1 MQATPLLSR
10 HLDAMLAGVPDL
22 ARRVMD
28 STLQRLREPGA
39 TIAMAPDRQQVFEL
53 LEALLVFLPH
63 LTHAFAEAIQTEM
76 AAARLPVV
84 PMRSA
89 GPIRIEDLTLVDED
103 QAERDIEISRTIQLI
118 DLKAEWELRELQ
130 ALTATLVGETKLRL
144 EANPCR
150 PAIYAK
156 ALAQAAHGLEVSN
169 ASVGLLLRMAG
180 FALADEL
187 REVYAQA
194 CGRLKAWGVKP
205 LDYRTVVHPRPA
217 PLVDVTQPGAWSD
230 LRRRMPD
237 RAAEPPQAQ
246 SAELLSRL
254 FTQIVADPRLEESVK
269 HALGRLQASVMQ
281 LELQDPS
288 LLSSGQ
294 HPTWSLLNQI
304 AAHAGDHP
312 TSTDPRGTDFMA
324 FVQPLIDRLASLQPP
339 STASYEGA
347 LSDIQAFIEH
357 EQEAQL
363 AQSEPA
369 VRAMAQAEQRQA
381 LMPLLRQQ
389 VAQQLNTADNL
400 SLTLRAFLSGPWT
413 EVLVRTMVSQEGA
426 DDHATQALVGT
437 VDELLWSLQRPPTEA
452 DRSQLRERLPG
463 LIDRLQRGMA
473 LIELPQGERDQVLD
487 ELMQIHS
494 RHLRATPKALTPA
507 ASATPEP
514 PRPQAPSST
523 APAPDSPQAL
533 VQKMRDEVLL
543 TESEDDVW
551 SIDTSVGAL
560 ATVPMGLDDGGAEPG
575 AGADAVTT
583 WLASLHK
590 GARCKLFLQGQ
601 WITAKLLW
609 RSDSGQ
615 FFMFTSPLAGG
626 MHSMT
631 RRALERLRAEG
642 LATQVAEPSLMQ
654 RAVNSVL
661 QDLNGLNP

>member
-22 ARRVMD
+22 AQRVMD
-28 STLQRLREPGA
+28 STLRRLREPGA
-39 TIAMAPDRQQVFEL
+39 TIAMAPDRRQVFEL
-53 LEALLVFLPH
+53 LEALVVFLPH
-63 LTHAFAEAIQTEM
+63 LTQAFAQSMQTEM

-84 PMRSA
+84 PIRSA

-150 PAIYAK
+150 PAVYAK

-205 LDYRTVVHPRPA
+205 LDYHAVVHPRPA

-230 LRRRMPD
+230 LQRRMPE

-246 SAELLSRL
+246 TAELLSRL
-254 FTQIVADPRLEESVK
+254 FTQIVADPRLEVSVK
-269 HALGRLQASVMQ
+269 QALGRLQASVMQ
-281 LELQDPS
+281 LALQDPS

-312 TSTDPRGTDFMA
+312 TSTDARGTDFMA
-324 FVQPLIDRLASLQPP
+324 FVQPLIERLADLQPP

-347 LSDIQAFIEH
+347 LSDIQAFIER
-357 EQEAQL
+357 EQDEQL
-363 AQSEPA
+363 AQSAPA

-389 VAQQLNTADNL
+389 VAQQLNSADEL

-426 DDHATQALVGT
+426 DDQATQALMGT

-473 LIELPQGERDQVLD
+473 LIELPQVERDQVLD
-487 ELMQIHS
+487 ELMQIHG
-494 RHLRATPKALTPA
+494 RHLRATPKALTSA
-507 ASATPEP
+507 ANATPEP
-514 PRPQAPSST
+514 RPQPASES

-560 ATVPMGLDDGGAEPG
+560 ATVPMGLDGDGAEPG
-575 AGADAVTT
+575 AGADVVTT
-583 WLASLHK
+583 WLESLRK
-590 GARCKLFLQGQ
+590 GARCKLFLQGH
-601 WITAKLLW
+601 WVTAKLLW

-631 RRALERLRAEG
+631 RRALERLRVEG
-642 LATQVAEPSLMQ
+642 LATQVVEPSLMQ

-661 QDLNGLNP
+661 QDLDGLSP